1 MENVL
6 NKAATY
12 KQDVIKAIEVRNFGL
27 IEGLEIDQE
36 IKKMKLENY
45 SILGGGNNQTLTV

>member
-36 IKKMKLENY
+36 IKMKLENY
-45 SILGGGNNQTLTV
+45 SILGETIKH